1 MSPLPRVIDECPPI
15 LNSGLLAKNTRQ
27 SDVRKRT
34 FVLVP
39 GAWMGAW
46 AWGRVTQIL
55 QEEGHTTFP
64 LTLTG
69 MGDRSHLAN
78 PQIGV
83 ETAIRDVLNAILYE
97 DLDHIVL
104 VGHSFAGK
112 VVAVVADREPDRI
125 DTLLFLDA
133 IRPDKVR
140 TPQGGMADW
149 PESERDGIMG
159 EVREKGDGWKF
170 PLSDEL
176 LGSIGPDILGADRDW
191 MLSKVTPLPIRLFE
205 DPVVLSENYDGV
217 KRAYVL
223 CTKGGDDVA
232 AIVKQGLDGEYRILD
247 SGHWPMINKPA
258 ELVNA
263 ILEIT

>member
-1 MSPLPRVIDECPPI
+1 
-15 LNSGLLAKNTRQ
+15 
-27 SDVRKRT
+27 
-34 FVLVP
+34 VLVP

-46 AWGRVTQIL
+46 AWRRVTPIL
-55 QEEGHTTFP
+55 QAEGHATYP

-83 ETAIRDVLNAILYE
+83 ETAIQDVLNAILYE
-97 DLDHIVL
+97 DLDHIIL

-112 VVAVVADREPDRI
+112 VVAGIADREPGRI

-140 TPQGGMADW
+140 TPQGSIADW
-149 PESERDGIMG
+149 PEERDRMMK

-170 PLSDEL
+170 PLSNEL
-176 LGSIGPDILGADRDW
+176 LNNIGSDILGPDRDW
-191 MLSKVTPLPIRLFE
+191 MLSKITPLPIRLFE
-205 DPVVLSENYDGV
+205 DPVVLSEKYDRV
-217 KRAYVL
+217 KKAYIF

-232 AIVKQGLDGEYRILD
+232 AIVKGGLDGEYRILD

-263 ILEIT
+263 MLEIT